1 MTLLRGGMLITP
13 TTSLAADG
21 GFAAALQATHPDG
34 QPNFTCDLGM
44 SQLSLVTDAAVRLGL
59 LYTRTSESTFAAFDF
74 FGEDTA
80 SAGWVTRFGSPARDN
95 AAH

>member
-1 MTLLRGGMLITP
+1 MIHRCRNGALAGSRITKPACTKLSIRVGTIVRFVDEPMT
-13 TTSLAADG
+13 
-21 GFAAALQATHPDG
+21 
-34 QPNFTCDLGM
+34 
-44 SQLSLVTDAAVRLGL
+44 TDTAVRLGI